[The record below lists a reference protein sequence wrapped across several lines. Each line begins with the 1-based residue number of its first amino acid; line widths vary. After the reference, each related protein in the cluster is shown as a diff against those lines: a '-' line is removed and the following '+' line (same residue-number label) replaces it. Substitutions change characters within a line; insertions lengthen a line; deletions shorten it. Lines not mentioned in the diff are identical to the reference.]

1 MSGERPRDIIRH
13 FYDNFGWKK
22 DARSGRSLGELAH
35 EDLDPRTQ
43 AYMDA
48 NEERYCSLFQQPG
61 RYFLDAASG
70 GEPRTRFSGSFQYHV
85 CADISILGL
94 SEAREVLGERGL
106 YVIADLAAL
115 PFREGVFD
123 GAIAS
128 HCLYHVDKGQQ
139 PTVVQE
145 MARVTRSGKNILIF
159 YSHKRNLMTLLEKVC
174 VEAGRLLRRNR
185 PAAAGNEPPPI
196 YFERV
201 PIQTLTVGHSDVEVT
216 CLRILSMPETQFLGK
231 VHLLG
236 FFIPIARWLENTFP
250 RFSVHLGPYVAIRI
264 RPE

>member
-128 HCLYHVDKGQQ
+128 HCLYHVDKAQQ
-139 PTVVQE
+139 PAVVKE

-159 YSHKRNLMTLLEKVC
+159 TRTN
-174 VEAGRLLRRNR
+174 
-185 PAAAGNEPPPI
+185 
-196 YFERV
+196 
-201 PIQTLTVGHSDVEVT
+201 
-216 CLRILSMPETQFLGK
+216 
-231 VHLLG
+231 
-236 FFIPIARWLENTFP
+236 
-250 RFSVHLGPYVAIRI
+250 AI
-264 RPE
+264 